1 MSIPTLTSRNNPLA
15 QTIRLVAAQARR
27 APQDL
32 VLAEGLRVLE
42 EATHA
47 GCTFEAAIVHETFGG
62 DSRER
67 SLLERWSAARV
78 PVRRASPSL
87 LKSLSEFVSPQG
99 ALALVRVTHVNLSD
113 VKKSPNHLILCL
125 CGIQDPGNLG
135 TLLRTGLATGVSCVF
150 TTSGTVSAR
159 NPKAIRASAGAFF
172 RIPCIEGLHPSEVIN
187 YCRAHQISMIQ
198 AQVRAKTSCLTL
210 DMRVPIAIFLGNEA
224 RGLPRHEWPDTPG
237 VRIPMMTGV
246 ESLNVSVAGSL
257 LMFEAFR
264 QRSTVGIETARR
276 SSP

>member
-47 GCTFEAAIVHETFGG
+47 GCTFEAAIGHETFGG

-113 VKKSPNHLILCL
+113 VK
-125 CGIQDPGNLG
+125 
-135 TLLRTGLATGVSCVF
+135 
-150 TTSGTVSAR
+150 
-159 NPKAIRASAGAFF
+159 
-172 RIPCIEGLHPSEVIN
+172 
-187 YCRAHQISMIQ
+187 
-198 AQVRAKTSCLTL
+198 
-210 DMRVPIAIFLGNEA
+210 
-224 RGLPRHEWPDTPG
+224 
-237 VRIPMMTGV
+237 
-246 ESLNVSVAGSL
+246 
-257 LMFEAFR
+257 
-264 QRSTVGIETARR
+264 
-276 SSP
+276 